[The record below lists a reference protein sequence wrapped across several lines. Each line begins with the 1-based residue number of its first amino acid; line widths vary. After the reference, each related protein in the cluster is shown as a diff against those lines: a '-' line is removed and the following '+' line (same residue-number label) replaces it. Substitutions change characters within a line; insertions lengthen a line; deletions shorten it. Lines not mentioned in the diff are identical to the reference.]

1 MSQPQPIFQRL
12 ERAPYELGRLLR
24 SLPRHLHGAS
34 LDAEQLEQIDAANK
48 HAQNSTLILLDGLQS
63 LGRVMWAAG
72 VNEDFPAYVGDCAR
86 VGMLVT
92 EIALQLEFL
101 TDFREEVAE
110 HNLRNAQSG
119 ARQEGQA

>member
-1 MSQPQPIFQRL
+1 MSQSQPIFQRP
-12 ERAPYELGRLLR
+12 ERAPYEFGRLLR

-72 VNEDFPAYVGDCAR
+72 VNEDFPAHVGDCAR

-101 TDFREEVAE
+101 SDFREEVAE
-110 HNLRNAQSG
+110 HNLRNAQAG
-119 ARQEGQA
+119 ARKEGQA

>member
-1 MSQPQPIFQRL
+1 MSQSRPIFQRV

-24 SLPRHLHGAS
+24 GLPRHLHGAS
-34 LDAEQLEQIDAANK
+34 LDAEQLEQIEAANK

-63 LGRVMWAAG
+63 LGRVMFAAG
-72 VNEDFPAYVGDCAR
+72 ANEDSPAHVGDCAR

-101 TDFREEVAE
+101 NDFREEVAE
-110 HNLRNAQSG
+110 HNRRNARPG
-119 ARQEGQA
+119 AREEGQA